1 MYTYIFVYVCI
12 YIYIY
17 VYIYTYSGILLSQSN
32 FKKEILP
39 STKIWMDLGG
49 IMLTEI
55 NLTEEDKHCMISLV
69 CRILKL
75 RETTEYYKTETYSQ
89 I

>member
-1 MYTYIFVYVCI
+1 MYTYIFVYV
-12 YIYIY
+12 YIYT
-17 VYIYTYSGILLSQSN
+17 YIYTYSGILLSQSN

-49 IMLTEI
+49 IILTEI
-55 NLTEEDKHCMISLV
+55 NLTEEDKYCMISLV
-69 CRILKL
+69 CRILKI